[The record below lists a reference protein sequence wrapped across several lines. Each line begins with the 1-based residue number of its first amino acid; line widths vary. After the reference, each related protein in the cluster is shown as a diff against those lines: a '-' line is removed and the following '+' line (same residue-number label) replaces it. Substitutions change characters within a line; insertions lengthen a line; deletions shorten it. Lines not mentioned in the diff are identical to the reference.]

1 MNGKCFCRAL
11 CILPATLLMPMTSI
25 AERGLWHA

>member
-25 AERGLWHA
+25 AEGGL